1 MEQPK
6 MTFAKLPVA
15 AALVSVLALAACQAP
30 VPGQTN
36 ENAQQSAL
44 IGAGI
49 GAVLGAATGAGDRD
63 EMFRNA
69 AIGAAAG
76 SVLGGI
82 GGTNLDRQEAELRNE
97 LGAGVGITNT
107 GSQLIVTMPQDIL
120 FATGSATLTQT
131 LQGDLQDV
139 ANSLNRYPNTTINV
153 VGHTDSTGT
162 AEYNLD
168 LSQRRAQAVASVLIN
183 AGVAPSRIRV
193 TGMGEN
199 QPIATNQTTAGMALN
214 RRVELIITPNP

>member
-1 MEQPK
+1 MKVRQ
-6 MTFAKLPVA
+6 MTFAKFPVV
-15 AALVSVLALAACQAP
+15 AALVSGLALAACQVP

-63 EMFRNA
+63 EMLRNA

-76 SVLGGI
+76 SVLGGVA
-82 GGTNLDRQEAELRNE
+82 GTNLDRQEAELRQQ
-97 LGAGVGITNT
+97 LGAGVGIVNT

-120 FATGSATLTQT
+120 FATDSATLTST
-131 LQGDLQDV
+131 LRGDLQDV
-139 ANSLNRYPNTTINV
+139 AASLNRYPNTTVNV
-153 VGHTDSTGT
+153 LGHTDNTGT
-162 AEYNLD
+162 AAYNID
-168 LSQRRAQAVASVLIN
+168 LAQRRAQSVASVLIN
-183 AGVAPSRIRV
+183 SGVAAQRVRV

-199 QPIATNQTTAGMALN
+199 QPVATNQTPEGRAQN
-214 RRVELIITPNP
+214 RRVELVITPTQ

>member
-1 MEQPK
+1 MKVRQ
-6 MTFAKLPVA
+6 MTFAKLPVV
-15 AALVSVLALAACQAP
+15 AALVSGLALAACQAP

-49 GAVLGAATGAGDRD
+49 GAVLGAATAAGDRD
-63 EMFRNA
+63 EMLRNA

-76 SVLGGI
+76 SVLGGVA
-82 GGTNLDRQEAELRNE
+82 GTNLDRQEAELRQE
-97 LGAGVGITNT
+97 LGAGVGIVNT

-120 FATGSATLTQT
+120 FATYSATLTST

-139 ANSLNRYPNTTINV
+139 AASLNRYPNSTVNV
-153 VGHTDSTGT
+153 LGHTDNTG
-162 AEYNLD
+162 AAAYNID
-168 LSQRRAQAVASVLIN
+168 LSQRRAQSVASVLIN
-183 AGVAPSRIRV
+183 SGVAAQRVRV

-199 QPIATNQTTAGMALN
+199 QPVATNQTPEGRALN
-214 RRVELIITPNP
+214 RRVELVITPTQ

>member
-1 MEQPK
+1 MKVRQ
-6 MTFAKLPVA
+6 MTFAKFPVV
-15 AALVSVLALAACQAP
+15 AALVSGLALAACQAP

-76 SVLGGI
+76 SVLGGVA
-82 GGTNLDRQEAELRNE
+82 GTNLDRQEAELRQD
-97 LGAGVGITNT
+97 LGAGVGIVNT

-120 FATGSATLTQT
+120 FATDSATLTST

-139 ANSLNRYPNTTINV
+139 AASLNRYPNTTVNV
-153 VGHTDSTGT
+153 LGHTDNTG
-162 AEYNLD
+162 AAAYNID
-168 LSQRRAQAVASVLIN
+168 LSQRRAQSVASVLIN
-183 AGVAPSRIRV
+183 SGVAAQRVRV

-199 QPIATNQTTAGMALN
+199 QPVATNQTPEGRAQN
-214 RRVELIITPNP
+214 RRVELVITPTQ